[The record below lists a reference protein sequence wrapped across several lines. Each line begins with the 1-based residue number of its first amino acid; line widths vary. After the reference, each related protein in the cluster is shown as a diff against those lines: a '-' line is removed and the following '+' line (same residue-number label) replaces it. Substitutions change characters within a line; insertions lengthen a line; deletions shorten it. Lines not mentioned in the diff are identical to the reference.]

1 MIARTCLL
9 IGGILNILFGLF
21 HLSFPWLLRWPE
33 QLGNMSSANRAL
45 LYTLDS
51 WIILVLLLLGC
62 VSIFHRSDIL
72 ATALGSRLMLSIS
85 GLWLVRSG
93 AEVIFF
99 RLGVDG
105 AWWRLLIFLILAG
118 LYALAFLR
126 KSSARLG

>member
-1 MIARTCLL
+1 MISRTCLL

-33 QLGNMSSANRAL
+33 QLGNVSSANRAL

-72 ATALGSRLMLSIS
+72 ATALGTTLMLSIS
-85 GLWLVRSG
+85 GLWLVRAG

>member
-1 MIARTCLL
+1 MISRTCLL
-9 IGGILNILFGLF
+9 IGGILNTLFGLF

-72 ATALGSRLMLSIS
+72 ATALGSTLMLSIS